1 MKKLFAWKGM
11 KKAVHQFVKECIT
24 CQQAKPDRA
33 KLPGLLQPLPVPSS
47 AWQVISLNFVEGLP
61 PSGNANCI
69 LVVVDYFTKYGHFLP
84 LKHPFTASGVAKA
97 FLDHVYKLHGLP
109 SIIISD
115 RDRIFTSSFW
125 SELFKLAGVS
135 LHMSS
140 SYHPQSDGQTERL
153 NQTMETYLRC
163 FANACPSKW
172 SSWLSTAEYWYNTCK
187 HSSTGLTPFQA
198 LYGYEPNHFGV
209 SVLDSISST
218 ELKTWMQD
226 RHLMADLI
234 KQHLHRAKLRMKKQA
249 DQSRSE
255 RQFKVGDRVFVKLQP
270 YVQSSLSPRA
280 NHKLSFKYFGPFPI
294 IQRIGIVAYKLLL
307 PATSFIHLV
316 FYVSQLKPAVL
327 GTEVSSVFPTDI
339 ELPCFPERILQH
351 RLGSS
356 TGKQVPQVR
365 VQWSNWPPELATWEN
380 LEDLRQR
387 FPAAPAWGQATS
399 QGGGGGDCQQ
409 PACTRL

>member
-1 MKKLFAWKGM
+1 
-11 KKAVHQFVKECIT
+11 
-24 CQQAKPDRA
+24 
-33 KLPGLLQPLPVPSS
+33 
-47 AWQVISLNFVEGLP
+47 
-61 PSGNANCI
+61 
-69 LVVVDYFTKYGHFLP
+69 
-84 LKHPFTASGVAKA
+84 
-97 FLDHVYKLHGLP
+97 
-109 SIIISD
+109 
-115 RDRIFTSSFW
+115 
-125 SELFKLAGVS
+125 
-135 LHMSS
+135 
-140 SYHPQSDGQTERL
+140 
-153 NQTMETYLRC
+153 METYLRC

-280 NHKLSFKYFGPFPI
+280 NQKLSFKYFGPFPI
-294 IQRIGIVAYKLLL
+294 IQRIGTVAYKLLL

-316 FYVSQLKPAVL
+316 FHVSQLKPAVL
-327 GTEVSSVFPTDI
+327 GTDVSSAFPTDI
-339 ELPCFPERILQH
+339 ELPRFPERILQH

-356 TGKQVPQVR
+356 AGKQVPQVR

-387 FPAAPAWGQATS
+387 FPAAPAWGQAAS
-399 QGGGGGDCQQ
+399 QGGGGRLSATCLYKTLKGFQGRMMGRAVVQGPGSPAFVLTARNGLRGDCA
-409 PACTRL
+409 PVIDR